1 MAICNRDLD
10 ASEQKLEIVA
20 NYGAVATTL
29 ILPVGNV
36 PWPCTIVGAR
46 VAAVGISN
54 APTGA
59 LKINR
64 FIVGSGST
72 VYLGGFTTLTL
83 QAVGTSGLQS
93 VVIAAAGSTAL
104 SLQAGDEITYT
115 SAGSNSAVSSLSVSI
130 VVQKTQ
136 EIVTHFGL

>member
-10 ASEQKLEIVA
+10 ASEQKLEIAA
-20 NYGAVATTL
+20 NYGNVATTL
-29 ILPVGNV
+29 VIPVGIV
-36 PWPCTIVGAR
+36 PYPCTLIGAR
-46 VAAVGISN
+46 VAATGISN
-54 APTGA
+54 SPTGA

-83 QAVGTSGLQS
+83 VDVGTSGIQS

-104 SLQAGDEITYT
+104 SLQAGDEFTWT
-115 SAGSNSAVSSLSVSI
+115 SAGANSAATVAVSI

-136 EIVTHFGL
+136 DIVSHFGL